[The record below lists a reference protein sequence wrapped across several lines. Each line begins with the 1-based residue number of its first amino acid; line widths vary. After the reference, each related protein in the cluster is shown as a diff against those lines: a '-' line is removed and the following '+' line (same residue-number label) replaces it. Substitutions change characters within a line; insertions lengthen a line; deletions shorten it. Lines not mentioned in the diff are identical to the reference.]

1 MAFDVVMPQMGESIA
16 EATILKWHRQ
26 PGEAIGKDETLYEI
40 STDKVDAEIPAPIAG
55 TLLEILVDVNVT
67 VPVGTVVAR
76 IGAAGEKPAAGA
88 PEAKAAP
95 AAAPQAA
102 PAQAAP
108 VPDAPTAPAEDT
120 LEGRLRTRSSPL
132 VRRMAQDHGVD
143 LTAVAGSGMMGRVT
157 KQDMEA
163 FLAAKP
169 AAPKAAPAP
178 PAPSAPAFA
187 PGERVRVEPMTRMR
201 KIISDNMVLSKHTS
215 AHVYT
220 VFEIDMSN
228 VSRLRAK
235 HRQAFEASYGTKLSY
250 MPFAMMAAAK
260 ALRAYPVVNASVD
273 GDSIVYKQDVHLGIA
288 VALDWGLIV
297 PVVKNADQL
306 NLGGLALALN
316 DLAGR
321 ARSKQLKP
329 DEISGGTFT
338 ITNPGVFGDTFGLPV
353 INQPQVAIM
362 GMGAV
367 KKRPVVVTDDLGQD
381 VLAIREV
388 MFSAL
393 SFDHR
398 IIDGSTADLFMA
410 AVKKELETS
419 DFGLA

>member
-1 MAFDVVMPQMGESIA
+1 
-16 EATILKWHRQ
+16 
-26 PGEAIGKDETLYEI
+26 
-40 STDKVDAEIPAPIAG
+40 
-55 TLLEILVDVNVT
+55 
-67 VPVGTVVAR
+67 
-76 IGAAGEKPAAGA
+76 
-88 PEAKAAP
+88 
-95 AAAPQAA
+95 
-102 PAQAAP
+102 
-108 VPDAPTAPAEDT
+108 
-120 LEGRLRTRSSPL
+120 
-132 VRRMAQDHGVD
+132 
-143 LTAVAGSGMMGRVT
+143 
-157 KQDMEA
+157 
-163 FLAAKP
+163 
-169 AAPKAAPAP
+169 
-178 PAPSAPAFA
+178 
-187 PGERVRVEPMTRMR
+187 MTRMR

-220 VFEIDMSN
+220 VFEMDMSN
-228 VSRLRAK
+228 VARLRNRNKA
-235 HRQAFEASYGTKLSY
+235 AFEEAYGTKLSY
-250 MPFAMMAAAK
+250 LPFAMMAVAK

-273 GDSIVYKQDVHLGIA
+273 GDTIVYKQDVHLGIA

-306 NLGGLALALN
+306 NLGGLARALN

-329 DEISGGTFT
+329 DEIAGGTFT

-353 INQPQVAIM
+353 INQPQVAIL
-362 GMGAV
+362 GMGAI
-367 KKRPVVVTDDLGQD
+367 KKRPVVVIDAFGED

-410 AVKKELETS
+410 VVKKELETS